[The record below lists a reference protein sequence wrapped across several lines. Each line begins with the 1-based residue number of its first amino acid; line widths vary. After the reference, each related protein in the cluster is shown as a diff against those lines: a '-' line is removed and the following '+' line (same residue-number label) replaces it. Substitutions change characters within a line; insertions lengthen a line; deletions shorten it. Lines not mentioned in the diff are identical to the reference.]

1 MATINKVEVNKEYL
15 NILEQRADN
24 NNLQIKLAIIL
35 AVSCVA
41 IVLIICVAVI
51 YYKIL
56 GG

>member
-1 MATINKVEVNKEYL
+1 MTTINKVEVNKEYL